1 MKDSINGKEPI
12 IAPKIRRPDS
22 SAKKHGRSD
31 INQFKPYGDQ
41 ATHFTSYTKSPNA
54 VNSCNEKNR

>member
-12 IAPKIRRPDS
+12 ITPKIRKPDS

-31 INQFKPYGDQ
+31 IN
-41 ATHFTSYTKSPNA
+41 
-54 VNSCNEKNR
+54 